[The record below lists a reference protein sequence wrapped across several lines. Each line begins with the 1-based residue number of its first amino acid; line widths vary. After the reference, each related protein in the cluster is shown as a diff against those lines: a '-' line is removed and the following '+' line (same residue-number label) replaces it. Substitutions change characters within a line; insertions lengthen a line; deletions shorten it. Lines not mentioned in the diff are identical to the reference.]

1 MKRVAAFPFALC
13 VCAAAS
19 AGHPV
24 FFDVQLLAVD
34 ANEGCAVGD
43 FDNDGW
49 LDVSAGRNWY
59 RNPGGDAGDSGAW
72 VPRPLRLLEDANG
85 YTHSNGEYAYD
96 VDVDGFDD
104 IVSGDFF
111 TDPVKWYRNPGET
124 GVMRGLLWT
133 PGTLANTGQSSNEIG
148 MLLDIDVDQDG
159 TPEWIAN
166 QWTRDAPLIVWR
178 FAPGSIDAANG
189 QNNDAPRLVGHTIG
203 PKNGHGIGFGDINN
217 DGRDDILVG
226 TGWYERPEGD
236 PYAGEWAFHDDW
248 DDDFSCP
255 MLVRDVNGDGVN
267 DILWGNPHDY
277 GVFAWLGQG
286 ADNDGRLTFE
296 EVTLDDSFSQAHAI
310 HLADLDGD
318 GRDELIT
325 GKRVRGH
332 NGNDPGSDDPWL
344 VVYYTWDEDFK
355 EIKRH
360 TICEGV
366 AGIGLQIRTADLDQ
380 DGDLEVIVPGKD
392 GTQILW
398 NRGAE

>member
-1 MKRVAAFPFALC
+1 MAFFTVLAMAGSSAAD
-13 VCAAAS
+13 
-19 AGHPV
+19 HPV
-24 FFDVQLLAVD
+24 VFEVQLLGVD
-34 ANEGCAVGD
+34 ANEGCAVAD
-43 FDNDGW
+43 FDNDGR

-59 RNPGGDAGDSGAW
+59 RNPGGAGGDQAW

-96 VDVDGFDD
+96 VDGDGFAD
-104 IVSGDFF
+104 IISGDFF

-124 GVMRGLLWT
+124 DALRGILWA

-148 MLLDIDVDQDG
+148 MLLDIDVDADG

-178 FAPGSIDAANG
+178 FVDDPGTQPGD
-189 QNNDAPRLVGHTIG
+189 PPTLVGHTVG

-236 PYAGEWAFHDDW
+236 PYAGPWTFHADW
-248 DDDFSCP
+248 NDDFSCP
-255 MLVRDVNGDGVN
+255 MLVRDVNGDGMN
-267 DILWGNPHDY
+267 DIVWGNPHDY
-277 GVFAWLGQG
+277 GVFVWLGQG
-286 ADNDGRLTFE
+286 LGDDGKLAFE
-296 EVTLDDSFSQAHAI
+296 PVTLDDSFSQAHAI
-310 HLADLDGD
+310 HFADLDGD

-332 NGNDPGSDDPWL
+332 NGNDPGSGDPAV
-344 VVYYTWDEDFK
+344 VVYYTWDEGF
-355 EIKRH
+355 EAIERH
-360 TICEGV
+360 TVCTGEV
-366 AGIGLQIRTADLDQ
+366 GIGLQIRTADLDS
-380 DGDLEVIVPGKD
+380 DGDLEIVVAGKD